1 MQRFSIIVKA
11 TWDDEASVWVAET
24 DDIQGLSTEAET
36 LEALRDKV
44 LVMIRELLELNGS
57 KSDLPEILY
66 TSWRS
71 KSLAWR
77 DPCY

>member
-11 TWDDEASVWVAET
+11 TWDDVASVWVAAT

-57 KSDLPEILY
+57 KSDLPVIPVHFMAEQI
-66 TSWRS
+66 TRVEN
-71 KSLAWR
+71 
-77 DPCY
+77 PCY

>member
-44 LVMIRELLELNGS
+44 LAMIRELLELNGW
-57 KSDLPEILY
+57 KSDLPEIPVY
-66 TSWRS
+66 FMAEQIARV
-71 KSLAWR
+71 KN
-77 DPCY
+77 PCY